1 MSGLDDLTR
10 EELISIILELHEQVE
25 ALNKENAELRGM
37 LGMGGEP
44 KASVPGWVKPNRS
57 ERRAAEREE
66 RKQRKHSF
74 GRKRDVATRE
84 VRHALDTCPDCG
96 RKLSGGWV
104 AGTRQTIE
112 IPDTPIEVTNH
123 VLIARRCG
131 VCGKNYTPTLSAADG
146 VIGKMRVGPR
156 LMSLIATLAIA
167 KRMPRRSIQRLL
179 ESLYGVHI
187 SLGEITE
194 ILHKVA
200 GFGKATVQDIL
211 RKIRGSPHA
220 HGDETGWR
228 EDGINGYLWSFSTEK
243 LRYFHFERSRAGA
256 VARKLLGLCFSGA
269 LVCDF
274 YAGYNWYDG
283 PIQRCWVHFL
293 RDLKKL
299 LEAHPDN
306 ENVREWVES
315 IRAIYKVAK
324 KIARRGFI
332 EPLRVKLRQQLEAK
346 LLAIAQPY
354 VKNESAPQRVLA
366 ERIDKHLGE
375 MFTFVEYF
383 GCPSGNNAAERA
395 IRPAVIARKVS
406 GGTRSE
412 NGSITR
418 TTLMSLFGT
427 WTLQG
432 KDLLKA
438 CSDMIIRSQ
447 MPTATCPQ

>member
-1 MSGLDDLTR
+1 
-10 EELISIILELHEQVE
+10 
-25 ALNKENAELRGM
+25 
-37 LGMGGEP
+37 
-44 KASVPGWVKPNRS
+44 
-57 ERRAAEREE
+57 
-66 RKQRKHSF
+66 
-74 GRKRDVATRE
+74 
-84 VRHALDTCPDCG
+84 
-96 RKLSGGWV
+96 
-104 AGTRQTIE
+104 
-112 IPDTPIEVTNH
+112 
-123 VLIARRCG
+123 
-131 VCGKNYTPTLSAADG
+131 
-146 VIGKMRVGPR
+146 
-156 LMSLIATLAIA
+156 
-167 KRMPRRSIQRLL
+167 MPLRSIQRLL

-200 GFGKATVQDIL
+200 GFVKATVQDIL

-228 EDGINGYLWSFSTEK
+228 EDGINGYLWSFSTPK

-256 VARKLLGLCFSGA
+256 VAQKLLGMCFSGV

-274 YAGYNWYDG
+274 YAGYNWYTG

-315 IRAIYKVAK
+315 IKAIYRVAK

-332 EPLRVKLRQQLEAK
+332 EPLRVEFRQQLEAK
-346 LLAIAQPY
+346 LLAVAQPY
-354 VKNESAPQRVLA
+354 VKNESAPQCVLA
-366 ERIDKHLGE
+366 KRIDRHLGE
-375 MFTFVEYF
+375 LFTFVEYF
-383 GCPSGNNAAERA
+383 SCPSGNNAAERA

-418 TTLMSLFGT
+418 TILMSLFGT

-432 KDLLKA
+432 GDLLRA

-447 MPTATCPQ
+447 SPTATCAQ